1 MVKKMNFAQFAASC
15 FDNGAHDNTDKAKT
29 YGTVIRPIAK
39 FALVAFVYFVAN
51 VVLSLLFN
59 GSRVNLSIV
68 AELVCKGLHLLV
80 MQTFGMAGALLTDCG
95 LYAVIT
101 VAGIVGCG
109 FVFVVKHIVK
119 LAAYRRA
126 CAKTSYGKSRCVC
139 GNVYTHAFKHH
150 IQFLS

>member
-1 MVKKMNFAQFAASC
+1 MNFAQFAASYL
-15 FDNGAHDNTDKAKT
+15 DVEAIDNTDKAKK

-59 GSRVNLSIV
+59 GSRVNLSVV
-68 AELVCKGLHLLV
+68 AELVGKGLHLLV

-101 VAGIVGCG
+101 VAGIVGCS

-119 LAAYRRA
+119 SPVYRRA
-126 CAKTSYGKSRCVC
+126 NGKISHRQTRFVCVNAC
-139 GNVYTHAFKHH
+139 THTFKHH

>member
-29 YGTVIRPIAK
+29 YGTVLRPIAK

-59 GSRVNLSIV
+59 GSRVNFSVV
-68 AELVCKGLHLLV
+68 AELVGKGLHLLV
-80 MQTFGMAGALLTDCG
+80 MQTFGMAGAVLTDCG

-101 VAGIVGCG
+101 VAGIVGCS

-119 LAAYRRA
+119 SPVYRRA
-126 CAKTSYGKSRCVC
+126 NGKISHRQTRCVC
-139 GNVYTHAFKHH
+139 VNACTHTFKHH

>member
-59 GSRVNLSIV
+59 GSRVNLSVV
-68 AELVCKGLHLLV
+68 AELVGKGLHLLV

-101 VAGIVGCG
+101 VAGIVGCS
-109 FVFVVKHIVK
+109 FVFVV
-119 LAAYRRA
+119 
-126 CAKTSYGKSRCVC
+126 
-139 GNVYTHAFKHH
+139 
-150 IQFLS
+150 